1 MRRWRGVAVRG
12 VLIVASAV
20 LAGGTVFVD
29 EIVHGRRIDDEIVVD
44 GVVGILL
51 AATAMLAAY
60 TVIRLLDLRRR
71 SDRVRRFTD
80 AVREVHDSAHA
91 TSALGQLAQRA
102 REVSASD
109 RAAVAMRD
117 EDDPAWTRIEA
128 ADRLPLEIL
137 GNRFGVRQGAMG
149 EVFASGRS
157 VAKVDWEALG
167 YDSGEACLGASI
179 PISWGGEVH
188 GVLSVARASS
198 ASPFS
203 AHEMEVLADLAS
215 LTALALEQAML
226 RGRVERAAQAGVE
239 ALAAAVDIRDN
250 YTAEHSE
257 EVVDLACRVAKQL
270 GVEGSGLSEVEMAA
284 RLHDVGKIGVP
295 DAVLHKP
302 GPLDPD
308 EWHIIRQH
316 PVWGSQM
323 LARVPELAG
332 VAALIR
338 YEHERWDG
346 KGYPDG
352 LSGED
357 IPLASRIVF
366 VCDAYH
372 AITSTRPYREAKPTE
387 VALQE
392 LEAHAGSQ
400 FDPNAVQALA
410 RVVGQAESP
419 RRVSAPASVSS

>member
-1 MRRWRGVAVRG
+1 MFRVMSFSSGVVVRG
-12 VLIVASAV
+12 LLIAASAI
-20 LAGGTVFVD
+20 LAGATVFVD

-44 GVVGILL
+44 GVVGLLL

-60 TVIRLLDLRRR
+60 TVIRLLDARRR
-71 SDRVRRFTD
+71 TDHARRVTD

-91 TSALGQLAQRA
+91 MSALAQLARQA
-102 REVSASD
+102 REVTGSD
-109 RAAVAMRD
+109 RVAVAMRD

-128 ADRLPLEIL
+128 ADRVPGEIL
-137 GNRFGVRQGAMG
+137 GNRFGARQGAAG
-149 EVFASGRS
+149 EVFASGES
-157 VAKVDWEALG
+157 VARVDWEPLG
-167 YDSGEACLGASI
+167 YDSADACVGASI
-179 PISWGGEVH
+179 PIAWGGEVH
-188 GVLSVARASS
+188 GVLSVARAAPASS
-198 ASPFS
+198 VS
-203 AHEMEVLADLAS
+203 AHDIEVLAGLAS

-226 RGRVERAAQAGVE
+226 RGRLERAAKAGVE

-270 GVEGSGLSEVEMAA
+270 GVEGSGLGEVEVAA

-295 DAVLHKP
+295 DAILHKR
-302 GPLDPD
+302 GPLDGD
-308 EWHIIRQH
+308 EWQIIKQH

-332 VAALIR
+332 IAALIR

-372 AITSTRPYREAKPTE
+372 AITSTRPYREAKASE

-392 LEAHAGSQ
+392 LQAHAGSQ
-400 FDPNAVQALA
+400 FDPTAVQALA
-410 RVVGQAESP
+410 RVVGQVEAP
-419 RRVSAPASVSS
+419 VNVTAPA